1 MTTTNDGSK
10 TWVFTINNYTETDV
24 NLMKAWAEEVSRI
37 TASKEVGEGGT
48 PHIQGAV
55 TFKNKKRLG
64 GLKKLHARA
73 HWAIALAAD
82 CFLYCMKEDSEL
94 IVNVNNTKQGKRSD
108 IDEITDMIKAKKPK
122 WEIAEKVPRG
132 AFKYP
137 KHIDMYAA
145 LLIKPRSEPPEVY
158 WRWGATGTGKTRYV
172 FDNHTDLWVSNR
184 NLDWFDGYNGQEVAL
199 FEEFRGSNCDFHWLL
214 RLLDRYPMQVPIKG
228 SFVQWVPKIIYI
240 TTDRTPQ
247 QAYPGEPGIEQLLRR
262 ITRVDHIV
270 LTSVLV
276 TPLLESNN
284 EFHSNSES

>member
-1 MTTTNDGSK
+1 MTTKSK
-10 TWVFTINNYTETDV
+10 TWVFTINNYNDADID
-24 NLMKAWAEEVSRI
+24 LMKRWAEEVSRI
-37 TASKEVGEGGT
+37 TASKEIGESGT

-55 TFKNKKRLG
+55 TFRNTKTLTAV
-64 GLKKLHARA
+64 KKLHTRA

-94 IVNVNNTKQGKRSD
+94 IVNVNNSKQGKRSD
-108 IDEITDMIKAKKPK
+108 IDEIIDMIKAKKPR

-137 KHIDMYAA
+137 KHIDMYQA
-145 LLIKPRSEPPEVY
+145 LLIKPRTEPPQVF
-158 WRWGATGTGKTRYV
+158 WRWGPTGSGKSRYV
-172 FDNHTDLWVSNR
+172 FDNHTDLWVSNK
-184 NLDWFDGYNGQEVAL
+184 NLDWFDGYIGQEVAL
-199 FEEFRGSNCDFHWLL
+199 FEEFRGSQCDFNWLL

-247 QAYPGEPGIEQLLRR
+247 MSYPSEPGIEQLLRR

-270 LTSVLV
+270 LTTELV
-276 TPLLESNN
+276 ESLGPSDNILM
-284 EFHSNSES
+284 SE